1 MEATLLST
9 LMLLVE
15 ELSGKTWEDLH
26 GFALPLSDPLYGTF
40 DKIFAALRKRLRP
53 RPRAYFTPNCLVTC
67 SASGLNTPKSQH
79 HFVYIRRE
87 GSVAIH
93 RDLFG
98 WC

>member
-15 ELSGKTWEDLH
+15 ELPVKTGEHLH
-26 GFALPLSDPLYGTF
+26 GFALPLADPFYGTF

-53 RPRAYFTPNCLVTC
+53 DPRAYFAPNCLMTC
-67 SASGLNTPKSQH
+67 SLPGLNTPKSQH
-79 HFVYIRRE
+79 HFVCIRRE
-87 GSVAIH
+87 GSVAIY

-98 WC
+98 WG